1 MKRIA
6 IIGAG
11 MAGLTLANELKA
23 FADVQVYE
31 KSRDYGGRMATRC
44 RNNYQFDHGAQF
56 FIAKTPAFKEFL
68 KPFIQKNLVARWDA
82 RFVELTGND
91 VTYRW
96 TWTDEV
102 PHYVAAPSMNSLG
115 EAMAKDLPVQL
126 ETHVNEIKK
135 NGQQWQ
141 LIDIEGKV
149 LGSYEWVILA
159 IPAKQIIE
167 LVPDECKFNKD
178 VAEKNMSACYSLM
191 LGFKEALP
199 LEWDAALVKET
210 NISWVCNN
218 HSKPGR
224 ANRYSL
230 LIHSTN
236 QWAEENIEL
245 DNEVVTEF
253 LIQETSAVIKQ
264 DVSVAEHIDLHRWR
278 YANIQKQ
285 YGDRSFID
293 NSNRLAAIGDWC
305 IKGRIE
311 SAFLSA
317 LDGATKLKQLL

>member
-1 MKRIA
+1 
-6 IIGAG
+6 
-11 MAGLTLANELKA
+11 
-23 FADVQVYE
+23 
-31 KSRDYGGRMATRC
+31 MATRC

-102 PHYVAAPSMNSLG
+102 PHYVAASSMSTLG
-115 EAMAKDLPVQL
+115 KAMAKDLPVQL
-126 ETHVNEIKK
+126 GTHVNEIKK

-141 LIDIEGKV
+141 HIDIEGKV

-159 IPAKQIIE
+159 IPAKQVIE

-245 DNEVVTEF
+245 DNEVVTKF

-305 IKGRIE
+305 IKGRVE
-311 SAFLSA
+311 SAFLSG

>member
-1 MKRIA
+1 M
-6 IIGAG
+6 
-11 MAGLTLANELKA
+11 
-23 FADVQVYE
+23 
-31 KSRDYGGRMATRC
+31 
-44 RNNYQFDHGAQF
+44 
-56 FIAKTPAFKEFL
+56 
-68 KPFIQKNLVARWDA
+68 
-82 RFVELTGND
+82 
-91 VTYRW
+91 
-96 TWTDEV
+96 
-102 PHYVAAPSMNSLG
+102 PHYAAAPSMNSLG

-126 ETHVNEIKK
+126 ETHINEIKK

-159 IPAKQIIE
+159 IPAKQVIE

-245 DNEVVTEF
+245 DNEVVTKF

>member
-23 FADVQVYE
+23 VADVQVYE
-31 KSRDYGGRMATRC
+31 KSKGYGGRMATRC

-68 KPFIQKNLVARWDA
+68 QPFIQQDVVARWDA
-82 RFVELTGND
+82 RFVELTGNE

-102 PHYVAAPSMNSLG
+102 PHYVAASSMSTLG
-115 EAMAKDLPVQL
+115 KAMAKDLPVQL
-126 ETHVNEIKK
+126 GTHVNEIKK

-141 LIDIEGKV
+141 LTDSEGKV

-159 IPAKQIIE
+159 IPAKQVIE
-167 LVPDECKFNKD
+167 LVPDEYEFCKE
-178 VAEKNMSACYSLM
+178 VAEKNMTACYSLM

-210 NISWVCNN
+210 DISWVCNN

-224 ANRYSL
+224 ASHYSL

-245 DNEVVTEF
+245 DNEAVTKF
-253 LIQETSAVIKQ
+253 LIQETSAVIEQ
-264 DVSVAEHIDLHRWR
+264 DVSVAEHIDMHRWR

-305 IKGRIE
+305 IKGRVE
-311 SAFLSA
+311 SAFLSG